1 MKREYI
7 MRGKR
12 MEIDE
17 LDQVLAVKQ
26 KDHAGAQDQA
36 LQTFGETAQLHSD
49 GEREAFE
56 QAGWVFVQPADDLL
70 RAFEAHT
77 PVRGAEAV
85 QRVFVQPSG
94 RMMLGTDRLSVRLR
108 PDLSEQDARAALD
121 AQGLEVLGRL
131 KFAPNLFEVRTAPGT
146 DFLQASVDL
155 SQRPEFLFAEPQ
167 FLEHLP
173 GRLTPTDPEYN
184 QQWHLHNTGQDGG
197 TPGADIHA
205 EQAWDMTRG
214 AGARLAVIDNG
225 MDVAHPDLAAAT
237 AATSGYFNVDGMG
250 NTVFTQGLMGFPDNG
265 HGSFCAGMALA
276 RAGNAQGGCGVAN
289 EAELVALGCLVDQV
303 GTQATLARTIA
314 YATDPT
320 QEVASANPADGADV
334 IACSLGPSSAAD
346 WVMTG
351 VLQAAIDFAVASG
364 RGGLGTPI
372 FWAVTNGNHPINLD
386 EVCAYPNTIAVAR
399 STRDDLEDNAG
410 FGPELDFLATGVDV
424 RSTVSGGGYGNA
436 TGTSFAAPTAA
447 GVGALILSLNQNL
460 TWQQVRQIMRDTC
473 DKVGGVPYDAAG
485 RNDDYGFGRVNAAR
499 AVCNAARVVHLD
511 TPTVAFND
519 VPEGERTARAIVF
532 SVQTCQAATFQIVS
546 GPTLT
551 SGPGSFGTLPSPT
564 AALAATTDLSA
575 RQARLWLTFT
585 GTHDGDIAS
594 GTVTVR
600 LVETGE
606 EWTIPLSANTI
617 ARITVGAVL
626 VLDQSASMQQPSGL
640 AAFPTRNDVLKF
652 AAPVFVNVLQEHNG
666 VGIVAFDQDAYDRM
680 AVQPVGPVSAFDP
693 VRANA
698 LSAIAAHTP
707 NPAGN
712 TSIGDGVERAHNLLT
727 AATGFDQLATIVFTD
742 GFETADKRIA
752 DVAPL
757 IGERVFAIGLGT
769 PDQIQPAALTAL
781 TNGTGGQLLL
791 TGTIG
796 PDDLF
801 LLSKYYLQILAGVTN
816 HDIVRDPQDAIAP
829 GMTHRIGFDMNEAD
843 ISLDAILLAETDLP
857 VLRYALET
865 PAGDRITPASAGPG
879 TGVEYVA
886 ARGVRMFRG
895 ALPVPVGA
903 AGAAA
908 GRWHAVL
915 EVDEAAFKRYLASLA
930 NYPEQAQKVKAHG
943 VRYTLNVQ
951 SYSGL
956 RLQASLGQDSNQP
969 GATLTLRAVL
979 TEYGLPVPASRA
991 NVRAEFKLPDGS
1003 GGTLVMAE
1011 ETAGSG
1017 VFTASMKAPLAG
1029 VYPLRVLAAGKSMR
1043 GREFT
1048 REHLLTGAVW
1058 AGGDNPTTGRPDPG
1072 AQTEQVCSLL
1082 ACMLGKP
1089 VLSSELEHKLKDI
1102 GLDLDAFRRCLS
1114 GWCSPRD
1121 PAVQPAFEAPAAK
1134 GGGAPPAGPELVAAA
1149 NQLILQLARQLGRQ
1163 T

>member
-1 MKREYI
+1 MYLNADEVESALAGLAASYPSICELIALPHPSIEGRSSHAVRICRHAVNDRDAVLLTGGVHAREWGGADICVNVAADLCEAYTANTGLGYGGKHFSNAQVRALVEGANLLVFPDVNPDGRHFSQTVDAGWRKNRNTTESGGNPACIGVDLNRNQDFLWDFERFFDPASDVNTSADPCSLSPTYRGAAAVSEPETRNVVWLMENYPRIRWYIDIHSYNESILHSWGDDENQSADAAQNFANPGFDGRRGVAGDDYAEYI
-7 MRGKR
+7 PGADLADIVELANEFRTALLAVRGK
-12 MEIDE
+12 DYTVGPGYN
-17 LDQVLAVKQ
+17 LYPTS
-26 KDHAGAQDQA
+26 GAN
-36 LQTFGETAQLHSD
+36 
-49 GEREAFE
+49 
-56 QAGWVFVQPADDLL
+56 DDYAYS
-70 RAFEAHT
+70 RAFTNPANNKIYAYT
-77 PVRGAEAV
+77 V
-85 QRVFVQPSG
+85 
-94 RMMLGTDRLSVRLR
+94 
-108 PDLSEQDARAALD
+108 
-121 AQGLEVLGRL
+121 
-131 KFAPNLFEVRTAPGT
+131 
-146 DFLQASVDL
+146 
-155 SQRPEFLFAEPQ
+155 EFGAEPQ
-167 FLEHLP
+167 PLW
-173 GRLTPTDPEYN
+173 PE
-184 QQWHLHNTGQDGG
+184 
-197 TPGADIHA
+197 
-205 EQAWDMTRG
+205 M
-214 AGARLAVIDNG
+214 ARIIE
-225 MDVAHPDLAAAT
+225 DVSSGIIGLCLRALCQSNRAHT
-237 AATSGYFNVDGMG
+237 
-250 NTVFTQGLMGFPDNG
+250 
-265 HGSFCAGMALA
+265 
-276 RAGNAQGGCGVAN
+276 
-289 EAELVALGCLVDQV
+289 
-303 GTQATLARTIA
+303 
-314 YATDPT
+314 
-320 QEVASANPADGADV
+320 
-334 IACSLGPSSAAD
+334 
-346 WVMTG
+346 
-351 VLQAAIDFAVASG
+351 
-364 RGGLGTPI
+364 
-372 FWAVTNGNHPINLD
+372 
-386 EVCAYPNTIAVAR
+386 
-399 STRDDLEDNAG
+399 
-410 FGPELDFLATGVDV
+410 
-424 RSTVSGGGYGNA
+424 
-436 TGTSFAAPTAA
+436 
-447 GVGALILSLNQNL
+447 
-460 TWQQVRQIMRDTC
+460 
-473 DKVGGVPYDAAG
+473 
-485 RNDDYGFGRVNAAR
+485 
-499 AVCNAARVVHLD
+499 LD
-511 TPTVAFND
+511 TPTVSFND

-575 RQARLWLTFT
+575 REARLWLTFT

-1003 GGTLVMAE
+1003 GGTLVMVE

-1102 GLDLDAFRRCLS
+1102 GLDLDALRRCLR
-1114 GWCSPRD
+1114 GWCG
-1121 PAVQPAFEAPAAK
+1121 K
-1134 GGGAPPAGPELVAAA
+1134 G
-1149 NQLILQLARQLGRQ
+1149 
-1163 T
+1163 